1 MRGREWTGNLPWADP
16 SDCLCSWVDFACVA
30 MMILVPPILLAQA
43 CDRHPVMLA
52 YVLVSFVLTIC
63 CYFANTLSRE
73 KAEEWKAEWSRRQ
86 TLREA

>member
-1 MRGREWTGNLPWADP
+1 MDRKPPLGGPIGLSLLLGGFCMCRD
-16 SDCLCSWVDFACVA
+16 DD
-30 MMILVPPILLAQA
+30 VPPILLAQA